1 MLLGVAGCVDCY
13 FFFQVYCLKA
23 PIFEPQIQAKG
34 EMMDVQATLSTLCS
48 AVMTL
53 MSKNHYGGLDDDSQD
68 AVNYGNIE

>member
-13 FFFQVYCLKA
+13 FFQVYCLKA
-23 PIFEPQIQAKG
+23 TIFEPQIQAKEG
-34 EMMDVQATLSTLCS
+34 TIDVQAPHSTLFS

-53 MSKNHYGGLDDDSQD
+53 RRNNHYGGLDDDTQD